1 MPVENENKYVLDVPS
16 VEGFANKLRHLK
28 GATAYSFRQGY
39 VNENTRVREIKH
51 HNGAVEYLFTFKM
64 MINGNLI
71 EVEKELDDFDFSQL
85 WIKVDRVIVK
95 TRVAVPVGERIWE
108 VDFMHTSNG
117 HETYLVMAEVEMGKD
132 ETDPGA
138 LPDFISEHLLY
149 AVPKGDMRFV
159 NSRLTQPNVVRKLVQ
174 DIKNGTI

>member
-28 GATAYSFRQGY
+28 AAEAFAYRQGY
-39 VNENTRVREIKH
+39 LNENTRIREVKA
-51 HNGAVEYLFTFKM
+51 HNGDESFLFTFKIM
-64 MINGNLI
+64 VNGKLV
-71 EVEKELDDFDFSQL
+71 EVEDEISKADFNLL
-85 WIKVDRVIVK
+85 WVTVDRVMVK
-95 TRVAVPVGERIWE
+95 TRIKVPVGERIWE
-108 VDFMHTSNG
+108 VDFMHTSDG
-117 HETYLVMAEVEMGKD
+117 RETYLVMAEVEMGED

-138 LPDFISEHLLY
+138 LPGFISEHLLY

-174 DIKNGTI
+174 GIKDGTL